1 MNEFSVRLKKAL
13 KNNNISQKELA
24 EKIGMSKN
32 IVSDYCLGKKMPSIN
47 VLVAIC
53 LALDESADY
62 LLGLV
67 D

>member
-24 EKIGMSKN
+24 EKIGMSSN